1 MGLSMSFKLT
11 GLGAC
16 REVGRSSF
24 LLDVGD
30 KILLDRGIKL
40 TPSKTEYPLPVHTS
54 LDAAIISHAHL
65 DHSGD
70 LPHLFTNN
78 RPIVYMT
85 PPTLELAEM
94 LWHDSLK
101 IAGIEG
107 LNAKFSKTDI
117 RRTRRFS
124 FLLGY
129 NTMLKITD
137 RVSLELF
144 DAGHIVGSAIT
155 KLSFGNSSLVYTGD
169 FKVEETR
176 LLRKADINFGH
187 ADYVIIEGT
196 YGNSD
201 HPNRF
206 RVEKE
211 FVEACLETVQNNGFA
226 IVPAFAVGR
235 SHELV
240 DVLVEHKV
248 DVPIYLDGMAQKAAS
263 ITMRYP
269 EYLKNAKSL
278 KKALKKAIWIK
289 NDRQRKKILEEPAII
304 ITTAGMC
311 EGGPVLSYIK
321 KLYND
326 ERSAI
331 FLTGYQVEGTQG
343 RRLEEEGIITIDG
356 KEYRPKCKIRKFDF
370 SAHPGQSE
378 MLYALRKWS
387 PEKVFIVHGDPDKV
401 VAFEKKIREELG
413 IEASILE
420 FGKTI
425 KVGE

>member
-1 MGLSMSFKLT
+1 MSFKLI

-16 REVGRSSF
+16 GEVGRSSF
-24 LLDVGD
+24 LIDVGD

-40 TPSKTEYPLPVHTS
+40 TPNETEYPLPVHTA

-70 LPHLFTNN
+70 LPRLFTKNK
-78 RPIVYMT
+78 PIAYMT
-85 PPTLELAEM
+85 PPTLDLAEM

-107 LNAKFSKTDI
+107 IDAKFSKVDI
-117 RRTRRFS
+117 KRTRRFA
-124 FLLGY
+124 FPIGY
-129 NTMLKITD
+129 KTMLRITD
-137 RVSLELF
+137 KVSLELF

-155 KLSFGNSSLVYTGD
+155 KLSFDNKSLVYTGD

-176 LLRKADINFGH
+176 LLRKADINFGPV
-187 ADYVIIEGT
+187 DYVIIEGT
-196 YGNSD
+196 YGDTD
-201 HPNRF
+201 HPARS

-211 FVEACLETVQNNGFA
+211 FVDACLEIVQNNGFA

-248 DVPIYLDGMAQKAAS
+248 DVPIYLDGMAQKAAN
-263 ITMRYP
+263 ITLQYP
-269 EYLKNAKSL
+269 NYLKNPKSL
-278 KKALKKAIWIK
+278 RKALDKAIWVK
-289 NDRQRKKILEEPAII
+289 KDRQRRKILEEPAII

-311 EGGPVLSYIK
+311 EGGPVLNYIK
-321 KLYND
+321 RLYND

-343 RRLEEEGIITIDG
+343 RRLIEEGVIAIDG

-378 MLYALRKWS
+378 MIRALKRWS
-387 PEKVFIVHGDPDKV
+387 PEKVFIVHGEPEKIN
-401 VAFEKKIREELG
+401 AFKSKIKEELG
-413 IEASILE
+413 IDAMPLE
-420 FGKTI
+420 LGKTV